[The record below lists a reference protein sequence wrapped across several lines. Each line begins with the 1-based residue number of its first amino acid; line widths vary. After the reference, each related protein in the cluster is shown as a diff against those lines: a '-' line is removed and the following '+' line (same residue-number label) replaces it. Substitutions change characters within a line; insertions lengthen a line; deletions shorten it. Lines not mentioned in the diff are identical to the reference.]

1 MKKVTKILTTTTAA
15 VALSLSSLTAFAAE
29 DVFQDFDDLSS
40 EYQEGRD
47 FVIESRLRL
56 DSDTIVIAPHGGRI
70 ETGTDQIT
78 KEIAKD
84 DFSYYIFKANVYKD
98 KNKDGRNDLHLTS
111 THFDEPE
118 AIMLT
123 AQHNKAVSI
132 HGASGSDKKVVYVG
146 GRNEE
151 MKSKISSALRSAGF
165 QIENPPS
172 NLAGKSQD
180 NIVNKS
186 RNLQGVQ
193 LELTRGLR
201 DELVENDAQMKKFAN
216 AVRTAIS
223 LSSSHPDG
231 RTYDYSVSSFNDSVW
246 MNSGK
251 PFYLTSDDVIRG
263 VQSTISPDQTA
274 KVRFDFYDQSG
285 KLVLSRTAQS
295 EGHSWFIHTTG
306 LKTGYYKIKIN
317 NASGNPS
324 WVYGGL
330 VY

>member
-29 DVFQDFDDLSS
+29 DVFQDFDELSS
-40 EYQEGRD
+40 KYQEGKD
-47 FVIESRLRL
+47 FVIETKSRQN
-56 DSDTIVIAPHGGRI
+56 SDVIIIAPHGGRI

-78 KEIAKD
+78 KEIAKSD
-84 DFSYYIFKANVYKD
+84 YSYYIFRANVFKDENKD
-98 KNKDGRNDLHLTS
+98 KRNDLHLTS
-111 THFDEPE
+111 THFDEPK
-118 AIMLT
+118 ALKMT

-132 HGASGSDKKVVYVG
+132 HGASGDDKVVYLG

-165 QIENPPS
+165 KVENSPS

-201 DELVENDAQMKKFAN
+201 DELVEDDAQMKKFAN
-216 AVRTAIS
+216 AVRTAIA
-223 LSSSHPDG
+223 LANSHPDG
-231 RTYDYSVSSFNDSVW
+231 RTYDFSVNSFTSSVW
-246 MNSGK
+246 LNGGN
-251 PFYLTSDDVIRG
+251 PFYLTSDDQIRG

-274 KVRFDFYDQSG
+274 KVRFDFYDQNG
-285 KLVLSRTAQS
+285 KHVLSRTAQAD
-295 EGHSWFIHTTG
+295 GHRWFIHKTG
-306 LKTGYYKIKIN
+306 LTGYYKIKIV
-317 NASGNPS
+317 NASGNPT